1 MRGFMRGRTAFGVI
15 ALLICGWTAGIRA
28 AQQENDLSKPKV
40 PLVIVV
46 GCATRTAEGTWMLT
60 NATDG
65 IESKVLFLSAK
76 EIEDGKKKTLGNNRY
91 KLLGAAEFVT
101 KEELLKNEKRAEF
114 TRPDVANASGQ
125 LQDGRKLI
133 VRGLLITV
141 PNEKRL
147 NLVSVQQVADTCK

>member
-1 MRGFMRGRTAFGVI
+1 MRGRTAFGVI

-28 AQQENDLSKPKV
+28 EQQENDLSKPKV

-46 GCATRTAEGTWMLT
+46 GCATHTADGTWMLT

-91 KLLGAAEFVT
+91 KLLGTAEFVA
-101 KEELLKNEKRAEF
+101 KEELLKNEKRGEF
-114 TRPDVANASGQ
+114 TRPDVANATGQ

-133 VRGLLITV
+133 VKGLLITV

>member
-1 MRGFMRGRTAFGVI
+1 MRGRTAFGVI

-28 AQQENDLSKPKV
+28 EQQENDLSKPKV
-40 PLVIVV
+40 LLVIVV

-114 TRPDVANASGQ
+114 TRQDVANATGQ

-133 VRGLLITV
+133 VKGLLITV